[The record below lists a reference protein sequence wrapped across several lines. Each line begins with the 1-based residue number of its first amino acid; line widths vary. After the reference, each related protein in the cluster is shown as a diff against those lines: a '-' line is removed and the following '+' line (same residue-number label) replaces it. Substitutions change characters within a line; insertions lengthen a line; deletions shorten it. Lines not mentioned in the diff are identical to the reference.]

1 MSGRPLKRF
10 NAFRV
15 NADAETKQVRP
26 PYLFGG
32 GAVLQ
37 IFSAVGGPARMA
49 PCGGA
54 VLRGAALGPVDIHR
68 MAIADTTRWIIA
80 L

>member
-54 VLRGAALGPVDIHR
+54 VCAEPQR
-68 MAIADTTRWIIA
+68 
-80 L
+80 